1 MYYLEVF
8 FENYESIAIK
18 SLIEKPTVEQLA
30 QFLKKDVPKYGKV
43 KKSHVISLEEVKCFF
58 DTKNI
63 ENWPILVPDK
73 KVEIRGA
80 WIKQNYSTTGEPV
93 KYGMKIE
100 MIHSSE
106 YYGEA
111 YFYTSVDK
119 VVIDFNYHFKTFSEA
134 SDKLSLAIIKHMI
147 ENPILVLG

>member
-8 FENYESIAIK
+8 FENCESIAIK
-18 SLIEKPTVEQLA
+18 SLIKKPTTEQLT

-43 KKSHVISLEEVKCFF
+43 QKSHVISLEEVKCFF
-58 DTKNI
+58 DTRNI
-63 ENWPILVPDK
+63 KDWPVLIPNK

-80 WIKQNYSTTGEPV
+80 WVNQNYDTTGEPV

-100 MIHSSE
+100 MTSSFE

-111 YFYTSVDK
+111 YFYTPVDK
-119 VVIDFNYHFKTFSEA
+119 VIIEFSYHFNTFSEA